1 MAKKMWLTLVVLLL
15 SVLPAETALGAT
27 ITLNP
32 TCSFAKAV
40 AWINTGTAQSGCT
53 KSGTIGINDTIIV
66 GLNHQEFTIDST
78 VEIKKSMTIQCWQF
92 YGTLKTTNPSTPI
105 AIKIAAK
112 NIVVQFSAIVL
123 RGVANNTT
131 TGIHVDGTAD
141 TPNAPFDPKVIFNS
155 GRITGFRRS
164 GMYIYQG
171 NVDMYNTQ
179 VDDNSNL
186 SSFTQGGGRGGAVR
200 IESQTKFGRLNIDSC
215 WFIGNTAKR
224 GGAIYNHGNLNVRN
238 GMFYDN
244 VATYSGNGTGAVVY
258 AEYFPTNYYTAFGGG
273 GYFENNQADAGG
285 YSIVA
290 GALAEFAGTTPF
302 EAVGNSLP
310 LCENPTGF
318 AGCPTQ

>member
-1 MAKKMWLTLVVLLL
+1 VL
-15 SVLPAETALGAT
+15 SMSALPAETALGAT

-40 AWINTGTAQSGCT
+40 TWINTGTAQSGCT
-53 KSGTIGINDTIIV
+53 KSGTIGTNDTIIV
-66 GLNHQEFTIDST
+66 GLNHQEFTIANT
-78 VEIKKSMTIQCWQF
+78 VEIKKSVMIQSWQF
-92 YGTLKTTNPSTPI
+92 YGTLKTTNTSTPI
-105 AIKIAAK
+105 AIKIAEK
-112 NIVVQFSAIVL
+112 NILVQFGSIIL

-141 TPNAPFDPKVIFNS
+141 TPNSPFDPKVIINS
-155 GRITGFRRS
+155 SRITGFRRS
-164 GMYIYQG
+164 GIYIYQG

-179 VDDNSNL
+179 LDDNSNL

-200 IESQTKFGRLNIDSC
+200 IESQTKFGRLNVGSC

-224 GGAIYNHGNLNVRN
+224 GGAIYNHRNLNVNN

-244 VATYSGNGTGAVVY
+244 VATYSGSGTGAAVF
-258 AEYFPTNYYTAFGGG
+258 AEYFSNNYYTALSGG
-273 GYFENNQADAGG
+273 GYFENNQADGG

-290 GALAEFAGTTPF
+290 GALAEFQGITPF

-310 LCENPTGF
+310 LCENSAGES
-318 AGCPTQ
+318 GCPTQ